1 MHLKNRMEN
10 RIENEVFPYLPGRI
24 KNAALKLDRQVLAQL
39 EEIRLR
45 AGKPVM
51 LILCGHDGFLH
62 ENGQVL
68 QEPSGVLTAGADELT
83 EMAYRTCENSWYA
96 FQEDI
101 NKGFITV
108 RGGHRIGLVGTPV
121 LENGRIV
128 NVKDISSLNVRI
140 AREITG
146 CGVSAAKNLVRGS
159 RDIFNA
165 LIISPPGAGK
175 TTMLRD
181 IVRVVSDGFPP
192 AFLGLK
198 VGAVDERGELAACYR
213 GIPQNDLGL
222 RTDVIHGVPKK
233 EGMEM
238 LLRGMSPNV
247 IALDELGNPEDVS
260 TVLQV
265 MNGGVRILATAH
277 GYDVK
282 QLKSRLGFR
291 ELFRANAFERFVVLS
306 ENEKHFHEVKIM
318 DGDGNVLAVDAQSGR
333 KPAYINGFN
342 DGGVHVLAKACR
354 KAGAYQGD
362 PGFFNRAGE

>member
-1 MHLKNRMEN
+1 MKNAMEN
-10 RIENEVFPYLPGRI
+10 RFENEVIPYLPGRI
-24 KNAALKLDRQVLAQL
+24 RNAASKLDRHILAVL

-51 LILCGHDGFLH
+51 LTLSGHDGFLH

-68 QEPSGVLTAGADELT
+68 QNPFGALQANVDELT
-83 EMAYRTCENSWYA
+83 EMAYKTCENSWYA

-101 NKGFITV
+101 NKGFVTV

-121 LENGRIV
+121 IENDRVI
-128 NVKDISSLNVRI
+128 NVKDISSLNVRV

-146 CGVSAAKNLVRGS
+146 CGVYAVKHLVKGS
-159 RDIFNA
+159 RDIYNT

-181 IVRVVSDGFPP
+181 IVRIVSDGFPP
-192 AFLGLK
+192 AFAGLK
-198 VGAVDERGELAACYR
+198 VGVVDERGEIAACYR

-222 RTDVIHGVPKK
+222 RTDVIHGIPKK

-247 IALDELGNPEDVS
+247 IALDEMGSPDDVS

-265 MNGGVRILATAH
+265 MNGGVRMIATAH

-282 QLKSRLGFR
+282 QLKNRLGFR
-291 ELFRANAFERFVVLS
+291 ELFQANTFERFVVLS
-306 ENEKHFHEVKIM
+306 ENEKRQHEIKIM
-318 DGDGNVLAVDAQSGR
+318 DGDGNVLAVGAQSGR
-333 KPAYINGFN
+333 EPADCNGIN
-342 DGGVHVLAKACR
+342 DGGVCVFAKPNR

-362 PGFFNRAGE
+362 TGVSHRTGE